1 PFKVEKGSGFRV
13 ICLFLIFPI
22 GWEALDKIT
31 TAKVGESGMS
41 IHIIQRYVR
50 YAWFRFLVNLE
61 PLNHEP

>member
-1 PFKVEKGSGFRV
+1 
-13 ICLFLIFPI
+13 LIFPI
-22 GWEALDKIT
+22 GWEALDKITTAKVGESGMLDKIT

-50 YAWFRFLVNLE
+50 YAWFRFLVNLG